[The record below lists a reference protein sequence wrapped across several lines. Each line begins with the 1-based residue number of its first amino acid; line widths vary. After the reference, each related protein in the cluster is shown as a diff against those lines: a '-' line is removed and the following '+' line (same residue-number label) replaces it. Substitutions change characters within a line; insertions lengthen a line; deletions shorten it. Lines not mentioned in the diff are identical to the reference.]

1 MGNLVVENLN
11 NTYSGSL
18 YGKINTSKD
27 RYNDLKQYR
36 SDFDTRAILI
46 DVLAKTNSVPRKEDV
61 LGNEVFYIVDEDK
74 VHPSNKASATH
85 RMKLDV
91 DDVTLSEPI
100 VPIGVQTMSSVIMT
114 VMFNSKYPNYSLD
127 LPMETLATEYDSVMS
142 SLIAEAG
149 SDLKGLTQEQSLA
162 ATTLIEERVLRVIS
176 GKRFDNIKA
185 ANLLHEFEN
194 RTITNAIKQQL
205 CKNFMQFANLIFH
218 YPKDVKTEREAQTKT
233 KVIPF
238 YRYALLS
245 DKNGDIVECVI
256 KEFVNKYSL
265 TPEEVKWYTENC
277 SSTGYSQTDFEVY
290 THIRFFGKP
299 DARKYELVQE
309 FDGKAI
315 KDTYETG
322 NEADCPYIIYSN
334 PDAMSDW
341 GTMYLEP
348 YLGMILQACTDNV
361 NLNNLGFVGSI
372 ATILMDKN
380 AVAQGVAESFRE
392 MNGKVVPVNDVK
404 EAVAKMLSFEISQN
418 YTALANN
425 KARMEQILKEAMM
438 LISAVQQNKDR
449 QTAEEVIRVSDE
461 IKQRQGASYTTFEDF
476 RGRIAERSKQRA
488 ISIGSLAKS
497 SSDLVINM
505 GLDRPNSEEY
515 VNRLLLRLK
524 NISDM
529 LRGIDPILI
538 SSLNIGVIS
547 NMVLSSS
554 GFNPQLFFDSEKL
567 MVGVSAQMKA
577 QAQQAQMQQIQQAVS
592 SEVPQ

>member
-1 MGNLVVENLN
+1 MDNPVVKNLN
-11 NTYSGSL
+11 SLYAGSL
-18 YGKINTSKD
+18 YRTINSSKD
-27 RYNDLKQYR
+27 RYNELRQYR

-61 LGNEVFYIVDEDK
+61 LGNEIFYIVDEEK
-74 VHPSNKASATH
+74 AHPSNKASATH

-127 LPMETLATEYDSVMS
+127 LPMETLAKEYTDVLNQ
-142 SLIAEAG
+142 LIAESG
-149 SDLKGLTQEQSLA
+149 QDLVGLSQEELLS
-162 ATTLIEERVLRVIS
+162 ATTLIEERVLRIIA

-205 CKNFMQFANLIFH
+205 CKNFMQFANLIFY
-218 YPKDVKTEREAQTKT
+218 YPKNVSTEREAQSKT

-238 YRYALLS
+238 YRYTLLT

-256 KEFVNKYSL
+256 KEFINKYSL
-265 TPEEVKWYTENC
+265 TPEEVKWYTAHC
-277 SSTGYSQTDFEVY
+277 STTGYSQTDFEVY

-299 DARKYELVQE
+299 DDRKYELVQE
-309 FDGKAI
+309 FDGSPI
-315 KDTYETG
+315 EGTYESG
-322 NEADCPYIIYSN
+322 SEADCPYIIYSN

-361 NLNNLGFVGSI
+361 NLNNLGYVGSL
-372 ATILMDKN
+372 ATILMDKS

-392 MNGKVVPVNDVK
+392 MNGKVVPVNNVK
-404 EAVAKMLSFEISQN
+404 DAIAKMLSFEVSQN

-425 KARMEQILKEAMM
+425 KARMEQTLKEAMM

-488 ISIGSLAKS
+488 ISIGSLGKEAK
-497 SSDLVINM
+497 DLVINM

-529 LRGIDPILI
+529 LRGLDQILLR
-538 SSLNIGVIS
+538 SLNIGVIS

-567 MVGVSAQMKA
+567 MVGINEQMKA
-577 QAQQAQMQQIQQAVS
+577 QAQQAQMEQIKQAVS